1 MFESTCVCPAAWIE
15 VGDELL
21 ESDEWS
27 SELQAPS
34 SNPKAARVATW
45 RGFLIM
51 SKIIMVVMFLSFLL
65 PFPGIGFKSD

>member
-51 SKIIMVVMFLSFLL
+51 SKIIMVVMFFSFLL
-65 PFPGIGFKSD
+65 PSPGIGFKSD

>member
-15 VGDELL
+15 VGDKLL

-51 SKIIMVVMFLSFLL
+51 SKNYND
-65 PFPGIGFKSD
+65 GYGFFILTAIPWNWIQK

>member
-51 SKIIMVVMFLSFLL
+51 SQNYNGGYGFSFLL
-65 PFPGIGFKSD
+65 PSPGIGFKSD

>member
-65 PFPGIGFKSD
+65 PSPGIGFKSD

>member
-27 SELQAPS
+27 SELQALS

-65 PFPGIGFKSD
+65 PSPGIGFKSD